1 MTQHFS
7 HISAAADHQAPAERS
22 QGDSPSCA
30 VPAAPGMSLSS
41 QAMAAMLARDTPATS
56 TAQAV
61 IYPPNAKR
69 GGSLRHTQ
77 CAEPGGHGGN
87 PRQDPANAGSFEP
100 EAEQAPASE
109 SAPSGAE
116 PGICPQDDAANH
128 PPFDGSERGGETG
141 KSRTRKSRASATTPE
156 MAAFIGAFFFDWL
169 SLTIPNGSDGT
180 GRLRR
185 SAKDDPDPAEDL
197 AGKVESR
204 EAERVLTRWAVAQGL
219 RQQRVGHGTDGYKGA
234 AHYGLSPVEGDRLA
248 TIRAGHSVT
257 MPGLEIPGG
266 GGACARLAPAALS
279 QLGPVNLARADVSFD
294 WSQDGLFDALF
305 AYARRESIRQ
315 RRNPPRLVDSGKGRT
330 FYWGESVKKGGGKK
344 RERSEIELKV
354 YEKDME
360 LHSEGSLIGPP
371 DPRRVRI
378 EFSFAPHKAPTKAGM
393 ARLAAAEGPGALLG
407 TSLWVRRMVQHIAA
421 ITGATGE
428 NANRLAVSRIERMPV
443 AATVMDRARGCLHM
457 SVRTLCRAAASEVV
471 AECHDGDWLAA
482 EVGPDEIK
490 AGVLAIV
497 ERYLDGSDEP
507 ARAASRLGLDE
518 ARNIDDEAARNVVDL
533 GCWMDRNAREVE
545 AARRRLEQEYD
556 RAADGDC
563 RGLNGIRSALNRS
576 IEDWIAHMGGEG
588 LPGRSSPA
596 LRALDRSYA
605 RQLGVAA

>member
-1 MTQHFS
+1 
-7 HISAAADHQAPAERS
+7 
-22 QGDSPSCA
+22 
-30 VPAAPGMSLSS
+30 
-41 QAMAAMLARDTPATS
+41 
-56 TAQAV
+56 
-61 IYPPNAKR
+61 
-69 GGSLRHTQ
+69 
-77 CAEPGGHGGN
+77 
-87 PRQDPANAGSFEP
+87 
-100 EAEQAPASE
+100 
-109 SAPSGAE
+109 
-116 PGICPQDDAANH
+116 
-128 PPFDGSERGGETG
+128 
-141 KSRTRKSRASATTPE
+141 
-156 MAAFIGAFFFDWL
+156 MAAFIGAWFFDWM
-169 SLTIPNGSDGT
+169 SLTIPNGADGT

-185 SAKDDPDPAEDL
+185 SPKDRHEPDEDI
-197 AGKVESR
+197 AGRLESR
-204 EAERVLTRWAVAQGL
+204 EAERVLSRWAVAQGL

-266 GGACARLAPAALS
+266 DGACARLAPAALS

-360 LHSEGSLIGPP
+360 LHNEGSLIGPP

-378 EFSFAPHKAPTKAGM
+378 EFSFAPHKAPSKAGM

-407 TSLWVRRMVQHIAA
+407 TSLWVRRMVQHIAVL
-421 ITGATGE
+421 TGATGE
-428 NANRLAVSRIERMPV
+428 NANRLAVSRIERLPV

-457 SVRTLCRAAASEVV
+457 SVRTLCRAAAAEVV
-471 AECHDGDWLAA
+471 AECHGGDWLAA
-482 EVGPDEIK
+482 EVGPDDIK
-490 AGVLAIV
+490 AGVLSLV
-497 ERYLDGSDEP
+497 ETYLDASAEP
-507 ARAASRLGLDE
+507 ARAASGLGLDE
-518 ARNIDDEAARNVVDL
+518 ARDIDDEAARNIVDL
-533 GCWMDRNAREVE
+533 GCWMERNAREVE

-556 RAADGDC
+556 RAVDGDC
-563 RGLNGIRSALNRS
+563 RGLNRIRAGMNRS
-576 IEDWIAHMGGEG
+576 IEDWIEHMGGAG
-588 LPGRSSPA
+588 LPGQSSPA

-605 RQLGVAA
+605 RQLGVAL